1 MPSSWYCTP
10 VLIALHWES
19 NIRFSDLP
27 TDLVASLTTTT
38 TLCAP
43 TDRLDAYHHHT
54 HTNIP
59 IASMGKAGRIACIT
73 TPMVLTIA
81 SLIALAFVEVSGWSK
96 GSPLNNNYMMSV
108 NFSNFSAA
116 DAESGILTEA
126 LKQAKE
132 KNILED
138 QYRVYLWSYCTAD
151 KSDNNMDWCSKKQSG
166 FVFDPVDLFQL
177 NSTSTA
183 AAATGTSSSDNAVT
197 SAINDAKDAFD
208 SKKDDILGDT
218 ASGALKV
225 YKKVAKWNFWA
236 YQIAFWTTVI
246 TIVVGLLAICSRW
259 GSLCTWIMAVVS
271 LITIPHEHFRKT
283 KANFDV
289 RSPPSLPS
297 SPVSPR
303 PSCSQLFQAP

>member
-1 MPSSWYCTP
+1 
-10 VLIALHWES
+10 
-19 NIRFSDLP
+19 
-27 TDLVASLTTTT
+27 
-38 TLCAP
+38 
-43 TDRLDAYHHHT
+43 
-54 HTNIP
+54 
-59 IASMGKAGRIACIT
+59 MGKAGRIACIT

-96 GSPLNNNYMMSV
+96 GSPLNNNYMMSID
-108 NFSNFSAA
+108 FSNFSTAGADAGTLTNALTAA
-116 DAESGILTEA
+116 DTA
-126 LKQAKE
+126 
-132 KNILED
+132 NILED

-177 NSTSTA
+177 NSTSATTP
-183 AAATGTSSSDNAVT
+183 TGTSSSDNAVEST
-197 SAINDAKDAFD
+197 INEIKDAYD

-271 LITIPHEHFRKT
+271 LSAITHEH
-283 KANFDV
+283 
-289 RSPPSLPS
+289 
-297 SPVSPR
+297 
-303 PSCSQLFQAP
+303 